1 MSIRAKICGLST
13 PEAVDAAVAG
23 GASHTGF
30 VFYPP
35 SPRNIT
41 PAAAGSLIARL
52 PGHVTP
58 VALVVD
64 ADDAAIA
71 AILAQAPVQ
80 IIQAHGHETPE
91 RVAAIRSRFGLPV
104 MKAVGIAGPEDV
116 AIAHAHEAVA
126 DLLLLDA
133 KPPKKGLPGGNGL
146 AFDWQLIAGETWEKP
161 WFLAGG
167 LTPDNVILAIRTA
180 DAKAV
185 DVSSGVERAPGVKD
199 LDLIAAFL
207 AATRSVEG

>member
-1 MSIRAKICGLST
+1 MSVVAKICGLST
-13 PEAVDAAVAG
+13 PETVDAAVAG
-23 GASHTGF
+23 GARYTGF

-35 SPRNIT
+35 SPRNVA
-41 PAAAGSLIARL
+41 PAVAGSLIARL
-52 PGHVTP
+52 PSDVTP

-64 ADDAAIA
+64 AEDALIE
-71 AILAQAPVQ
+71 AILAQAPVK

-91 RVAAIRSRFGLPV
+91 RVAAIRRRFGLPV
-104 MKAVGIAGPEDV
+104 MKAVGIGSPEDV
-116 AIAHAHEAVA
+116 AAAHRFEAVA

-146 AFDWQLIAGETWEKP
+146 AFDWQLIAGEAWAKP

-167 LTPDNVILAIRTA
+167 LTPDNVAEAIRTA
-180 DAKAV
+180 GAEAV

-207 AATRSVEG
+207 AAVRSAEG

>member
-13 PEAVDAAVAG
+13 PEAVDAAVAH

-35 SPRNIT
+35 SPRNVM
-41 PAAAGSLIARL
+41 PAAAGALIARL

-71 AILAQAPVQ
+71 AILAQAPVKV
-80 IIQAHGHETPE
+80 IQAHGHETPE
-91 RVAAIRSRFGLPV
+91 RVAAIRTRFGLPV
-104 MKAVGIAGPEDV
+104 MKAVGIASPQDV
-116 AIAHAHEAVA
+116 AIAHTYAGVA

-133 KPPKKGLPGGNGL
+133 KPPKKGLPGEMAWL
-146 AFDWQLIAGETWEKP
+146 ST
-161 WFLAGG
+161 GG
-167 LTPDNVILAIRTA
+167 LLPAR
-180 DAKAV
+180 
-185 DVSSGVERAPGVKD
+185 PGKSPGSW
-199 LDLIAAFL
+199 L
-207 AATRSVEG
+207 AA